1 MVWFFFGGDLLLIK
15 VQISLMF
22 SIIALS
28 SYSLITRNVDYSSY
42 TLFLL
47 GALVLFLGIEKL
59 RNDRKIRGY
68 VCILVALF
76 VLLVSL
82 QGFCN

>member
-1 MVWFFFGGDLLLIK
+1 M
-15 VQISLMF
+15 
-22 SIIALS
+22 ALS

-47 GALVLFLGIEKL
+47 GALVLFVGIEKL
-59 RNDRKIRGY
+59 RNDRKVRGY